1 MAFVDWLIAAAYLI
15 TVLFVGFY
23 AGSREEN
30 EADFLVGGRNVP
42 WLAVLA
48 SLIAT
53 EVSAALYQFCKSQ
66 VLQGV
71 KEYSADIARQRA
83 ALPERKTA

>member
-15 TVLFVGFY
+15 PVLFVGFY

-42 WLAVLA
+42 WPAVLA

-53 EVSAALYQFCKSQ
+53 EISAATFLAVPGIGFGGRP
-66 VLQGV
+66 L
-71 KEYSADIARQRA
+71 
-83 ALPERKTA
+83 ALEAVRSL